1 MPQGDSGTM
10 MAFGFSKDLLLHI
23 KSDVVMD
30 ETGRDQLSVTHNC
43 CLEVWRLLSEGG
55 SERYEHADVRVK
67 SVGTALEI
75 HSQETRTNGY
85 E

>member
-1 MPQGDSGTM
+1 M

-55 SERYEHADVRVK
+55 SEHADVRVK

-75 HSQETRTNGY
+75 YSQETRTNSY